1 MDAES
6 PPVAEDETMCCESF
20 EEELNTQFVSAEEP
34 VEELVAVEEEEGKE
48 GPLVK
53 AARVS
58 AADRCE
64 LWVMIRY

>member
-1 MDAES
+1 
-6 PPVAEDETMCCESF
+6 MCCESF